1 MTKAKEEIV
10 ALRDVSRYFGGIT
23 ALSGVDF
30 TCHSAS
36 VHGILGENG
45 AGKSTLIKI
54 LSGVLKPSAGEVL
67 VEGRPVTYRS
77 TAEAVR
83 DGIVCV
89 FQELSL
95 IPDLSVADNIYIDT
109 PPKRF
114 GLIDRRAQRKQAAEL
129 LARLNAS
136 EVHPD
141 TLIRDL
147 SLSRRQIVEIAKAL
161 AKSPKLLIL
170 DEATSALTGKDVDTV
185 YALLSDLRADGVASV
200 FISHRMHEVDA
211 LCDRLSVFRNGQHIE
226 TFDKGERSDA
236 EIVRLMIGREISA
249 QYPPK
254 PKRQPAPPALEVK
267 NLRWENSLKGVNLK
281 VEAGEIHGLGGLDGQ
296 GHKELLLAVFG
307 ALKGVEGEIKL
318 HDKPFRPTSPAAC
331 KKAGLALIPEDRKTE
346 GLMLN
351 LSIRDNLLLPNYAA
365 VSRGPII
372 DSRRADDAVR
382 DGVTRLQIKAGDTA
396 NPVETLSGGNQ
407 QKVVIAKWM
416 MLDPDIVLLNDPTR
430 GIDVGTKQEIF
441 RLMREL
447 AAAGKTILF
456 YSTDYA
462 ELIGCCDRV
471 SILYDGAVVAVREGD
486 ALTEDAIVAAS
497 LNMHERGAA

>member
-1 MTKAKEEIV
+1 MTNANERLV
-10 ALRDVSRYFGGIT
+10 ALRGVSRYFGGIT
-23 ALSGVDF
+23 ALSGVNF
-30 TCHSAS
+30 TCDRSS

-54 LSGVLKPSAGEVL
+54 LSGVLEPSEGEVL
-67 VEGRPVTYRS
+67 VAGRPVAYRS

-95 IPDLSVADNIYIDT
+95 IPDLSVADNIFIDT
-109 PPKRF
+109 PPRRF
-114 GLIDRRAQRKQAAEL
+114 GLIDRKAQRMQAAEL

-136 EVHPD
+136 DVHPD

-161 AKSPKLLIL
+161 AKSPKVLIL

-185 YALLSDLRADGVASV
+185 YGLLADLRADGVASI

-226 TFDKGERSDA
+226 TFNKGDRSGA
-236 EIVRLMIGREISA
+236 EIVHLMIGREISA

-254 PKRQPAPPALEVK
+254 PMRQPAPPVLEVK
-267 NLRWENSLKGVNLK
+267 NLRWENNLKGVNLK

-296 GHKELLLAVFG
+296 GHKELLLALFG
-307 ALKGVEGEIKL
+307 VLKGVEGEIRL
-318 HDKPFRPTSPAAC
+318 RDKPFSPGSPAAC
-331 KKAGLALIPEDRKTE
+331 KEIGLALIPEDRKTE

-365 VSRGPII
+365 VSHGPLI
-372 DSRRADDAVR
+372 DSRKADDAVR
-382 DGVTRLQIKAGDTA
+382 DGVTRLQIKAGETA

-407 QKVVIAKWM
+407 QKVVIAKWI

-447 AAAGKTILF
+447 ADAGKTILF

-471 SILYDGAVVAVREGD
+471 SILYDGVVVAALEGD

>member
-1 MTKAKEEIV
+1 MTNADEGLV
-10 ALRDVSRYFGGIT
+10 ALRGVSRYFGGIT
-23 ALSGVDF
+23 ALSKVDF
-30 TCHSAS
+30 TCARGS

-54 LSGVLKPSAGEVL
+54 LSGVLEPSEGDVL
-67 VEGRPVTYRS
+67 VNGRPVSYGS

-95 IPDLSVADNIYIDT
+95 IPDLSVADNIFIDA
-109 PPKRF
+109 PPRRF
-114 GLIDRRAQRKQAAEL
+114 GLIDYKAQRRQSAAL

-136 EVHPD
+136 DVHPD
-141 TLIRDL
+141 TLVRDL

-161 AKSPKLLIL
+161 SKSPKVLIL
-170 DEATSALTGKDVDTV
+170 DEATSALTGNDVETV
-185 YALLSDLRADGVASV
+185 YNLLADLKAEGVASI

-211 LCDRLSVFRNGQHIE
+211 LCDRLSVFRNGQHID
-226 TFDKGERSDA
+226 TFSKGERSDA

-249 QYPPK
+249 QFPQK
-254 PKRQPAPPALEVK
+254 PERRPAPPVLQVSE
-267 NLRWENSLKGVNLK
+267 LRWESSLKGVNLD

-296 GHKELLLAVFG
+296 GHKELLLALFG
-307 ALKGVEGEIKL
+307 VLKGVEGKITL
-318 HDKPFRPTSPAAC
+318 RGKPFRPASPADC
-331 KKAGLALIPEDRKTE
+331 KGAGLALIPEDRKTE

-351 LSIRDNLLLPNYAA
+351 LSIRDNLLLPNYPS
-365 VSRGPII
+365 VSRGPLI
-372 DSRRADDAVR
+372 DRTQADAAVAE
-382 DGVTRLQIKAGDTA
+382 GVAKLQIKAGDTA
-396 NPVETLSGGNQ
+396 NAVETLSGGNQ

-416 MLDPDIVLLNDPTR
+416 LLDPDIVLLNDPTR

-447 AAAGKTILF
+447 ADAGKTILF

-471 SILYDGAVVAVREGD
+471 SIIYDGAVVSRLEGE

-497 LNMHERGAA
+497 LNIHDRGAA